1 MQIETKRLIIRDFK
15 EKDAVGLY
23 EYLSVPQVN
32 CFSSEKVNS
41 FNEAIQKVKEKQKEG
56 TYGSCYA
63 VCLRDSDF
71 IIGEVFMMKEDID
84 TYSVGWNFN
93 LNYGGKGYASEAAEG
108 VFNYLFANNARR
120 IYAYTED
127 DNVSSRKLCERLGMR
142 KEGLFLE
149 FISFINNAD
158 GTPHYE
164 NTYQYA
170 ILKKE
175 WDKKESYKH

>member
-1 MQIETKRLIIRDFK
+1 MYIETARIIIRDFE
-15 EKDAVGLY
+15 EKDAAGLY
-23 EYLSVPQVN
+23 EYLAEPPVN
-32 CFSSEKVNS
+32 CFHSEKVNS
-41 FNEAIQKVKEKQKEG
+41 YNDAVKKLKERQSG
-56 TYGSCYA
+56 EIYGNSYA

-71 IIGEVFMMKEDID
+71 IIGEVFAMKENPD

-93 LNYGGKGYASEAAEG
+93 LNYTGKGYATEAAKAL
-108 VFNYLFANNARR
+108 FNYLFEKDARR
-120 IYAYTED
+120 LYAYTED
-127 DNVSSRKLCERLGMR
+127 DNISSQNLCERLGMR

-149 FISFINNAD
+149 FISFINNSD

-175 WDKKESYKH
+175 WKN

>member
-1 MQIETKRLIIRDFK
+1 MYIETERLIIRKFE
-15 EKDAVGLY
+15 EKDAAGLY
-23 EYLSVPQVN
+23 EYLAAPQVN
-32 CFSSEKVNS
+32 CFHNEKINS
-41 FNEAIQKVKEKQKEG
+41 YDEAVKKVKEKQG
-56 TYGSCYA
+56 VNAYGNCYA
-63 VCLRDSDF
+63 VCLRDSDY
-71 IIGEVFMMKEDID
+71 IIGELFATKENPD

-93 LNYGGKGYASEAAEG
+93 LKYGGKGYAIEAAG
-108 VFNYLFANNARR
+108 ALLNYLFEHNARR

-127 DNVSSRKLCERLGMR
+127 NNIPSQKLCERLGMR

-149 FISFINNAD
+149 FISFIKNPD

-175 WDKKESYKH
+175 WDNQ

>member
-1 MQIETKRLIIRDFK
+1 MYIETARIIIRDFE
-15 EKDAVGLY
+15 EKDASGLY
-23 EYLSVPQVN
+23 EYLAAPPVN
-32 CFSSEKVNS
+32 CFYSDKANS
-41 FNEAIQKVKEKQKEG
+41 YDEAVKKLEERQSG
-56 TYGSCYA
+56 DIYGNCYA

-71 IIGEVFMMKEDID
+71 IIGEVFAKKESPD

-93 LNYGGKGYASEAAEG
+93 LNYGGKGYATEAAEIL
-108 VFNYLFANNARR
+108 FNYLFEKDARR

-127 DNVSSRKLCERLGMR
+127 DNISSQKLCERLGMR

-149 FISFINNAD
+149 FISFINNSD

-175 WDKKESYKH
+175 WKRSL